1 MTGAHDEP
9 GDIEV
14 VFLCTAN
21 QGRSPLAEQLLL
33 RHVGGLPVRVRSRG
47 LLSVGPAPALPEVAN
62 AAHELGVDLEAHRA
76 RALVPGELE
85 DADLVIGFE
94 PSHSA
99 AAVVDGRADRDTVFT
114 LAELAEL
121 LDRHTA
127 DGRRDLR
134 ARLDAG
140 ISFANGRRAGRDRF
154 RAQTIEDPLGAS
166 PQTVARIAQEIASG
180 VDRVASALFAA
191 ASSSSPPTG
200 RKERAPGRRAPG
212 WPWRGRGGSSGRL
225 SR

>member
-33 RHVGGLPVRVRSRG
+33 CQVGGLPVRVRSRG
-47 LLSVGPAPALPEVAN
+47 LLSVGPAPALPEVAR
-62 AAHELGVDLEAHRA
+62 AARELGVDLDAHRA

-99 AAVVDGRADRDTVFT
+99 AAVVEGRADRDTVFT
-114 LAELAEL
+114 LVELAGL

-127 DGRRDLR
+127 DGTDLR
-134 ARLDAG
+134 ARLDASL
-140 ISFANGRRAGRDRF
+140 SFANGRRAGRDRF
-154 RAQTIEDPLGAS
+154 RAQATEDPLGAS

-180 VDRVASALFAA
+180 VDRVASALFATA
-191 ASSSSPPTG
+191 GSTSPPTEW
-200 RKERAPGRRAPG
+200 RERAPGRRVPR
-212 WPWRGRGGSSGRL
+212 WPWRGRGGSSDRL
-225 SR
+225 SG